1 MESLIFVC
9 LPATMMIL
17 GAVIVS
23 IVDRYFEVKEYE
35 IRQRYKEKQGEKRD
49 IASKYS
55 RINYHYPL
63 WSETIIYPKEE
74 DKTTVLREKESENE

>member
-1 MESLIFVC
+1 MEVSFIFCIPIVM
-9 LPATMMIL
+9 LIL
-17 GAVIVS
+17 GAVIVF

-55 RINYHYPL
+55 RINYSYPL

-74 DKTTVLREKESENE
+74 DKTTVLQAKESDNE